1 MNFVSSAGLLSRRIG
16 FEPEEWRMRLR
27 ALFTRGNCASPRD
40 VLDAEKIADAW
51 IAEFGDEAA
60 WNAARKIAELLE
72 WDDHDGARVW
82 TEVLNII
89 RERTGVR
96 KPTD

>member
-1 MNFVSSAGLLSRRIG
+1 MSFVSSAGVLSRRIG
-16 FEPEEWRMRLR
+16 LEPAEWRIRIR
-27 ALFTRGNCASPRD
+27 TLFLRGNAASARD

-72 WDDHDGARVW
+72 WEDHDGARVW

-89 RERTGVR
+89 RERSRVR
-96 KPTD
+96 KPAD